1 MQRERGIV
9 LWFQSQQGQVGEL
22 IIEILN
28 LCGFSLL
35 CKKKGRKEAVT
46 WTTSTLAGGEW
57 LTRQLSELRMQ
68 VWDVWEGTQA
78 LTREINQ
85 EISLF

>member
-46 WTTSTLAGGEW
+46 
-57 LTRQLSELRMQ
+57 
-68 VWDVWEGTQA
+68 
-78 LTREINQ
+78 
-85 EISLF
+85 